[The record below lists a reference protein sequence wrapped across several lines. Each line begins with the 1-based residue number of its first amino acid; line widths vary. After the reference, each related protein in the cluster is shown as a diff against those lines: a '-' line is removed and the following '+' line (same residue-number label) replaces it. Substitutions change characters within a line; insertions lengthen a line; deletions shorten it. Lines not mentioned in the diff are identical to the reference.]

1 MLLQTILLRNKT
13 ISFIVPCYNKE
24 NNKMNYSMMVNN

>member
-24 NNKMNYSMMVNN
+24 NNIMNYRIMINN

>member
-1 MLLQTILLRNKT
+1 MLTNNNF

-24 NNKMNYSMMVNN
+24 NIIVNYRIMNNN